1 MSQSHAGAIVAIFA
15 GKQTKRFFVLS
26 FTNPVYMLQQ
36 QRVHKVDGKY
46 QFFLCVSKTE
56 FLAREEDNDVL
67 FDTRE
72 LTAHEYL
79 NIRKRYT
86 LQNVTKC
93 ATANDQTT
101 VAYAMGWRPWQK
113 ISSSV
118 GATPFIECK
127 NSEPQNLLKPADE

>member
-1 MSQSHAGAIVAIFA
+1 MSRSYAGAVVGIFA

-26 FTNPVYMLQQ
+26 FTNPVYILQE
-36 QRVHKVDGKY
+36 QREHKVDGKY

-56 FLAREEDNDVL
+56 QQAREEENEVL
-67 FDTRE
+67 FDTHE

-79 NIRKRYT
+79 QIRARYA
-86 LQNVTKC
+86 LKNVTKC

-113 ISSSV
+113 
-118 GATPFIECK
+118 
-127 NSEPQNLLKPADE
+127 